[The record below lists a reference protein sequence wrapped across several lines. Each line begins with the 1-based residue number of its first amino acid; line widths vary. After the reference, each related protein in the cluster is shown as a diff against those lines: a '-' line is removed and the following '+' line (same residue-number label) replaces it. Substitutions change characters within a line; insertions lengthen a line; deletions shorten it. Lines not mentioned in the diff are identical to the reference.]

1 MKEQERNIKAWCDL
15 QEVLNRG
22 EFDKMDAYFHT
33 DFVYDNRTRPDLNTY
48 SEWKKSPIANYTTLR
63 YNYTVKKITA
73 DGDEVWAYCNAK
85 GKHSGGPYMGM
96 QPTGKTVDIDWVSIV
111 EFKDGKIIR
120 ITSVADVLL
129 QLIQLGVIDRSAIP
143 IQPNR

>member
-33 DFVYDNRTRPDLNTY
+33 DFVYDNR
-48 SEWKKSPIANYTTLR
+48 
-63 YNYTVKKITA
+63 
-73 DGDEVWAYCNAK
+73 
-85 GKHSGGPYMGM
+85 
-96 QPTGKTVDIDWVSIV
+96 
-111 EFKDGKIIR
+111 DGKIIR